1 MSKISIFLRTIPY
14 SKLQYLHRALWKL
27 AAISFYFIR
36 MRRRGKKCFL
46 RPLEPTE
53 IFNKTND
60 ADSKI
65 DKFQGIQLWQNRL
78 EDEKT
83 SVTLQLA
90 FNWNAYDI
98 RLTTFRMIFQLSG
111 SKYHWTFNQFENW
124 RQVTIEY
131 V

>member
-1 MSKISIFLRTIPY
+1 MKAGGHIFLFHPNEKKREKMFSSTSRT
-14 SKLQYLHRALWKL
+14 S
-27 AAISFYFIR
+27 
-36 MRRRGKKCFL
+36 
-46 RPLEPTE
+46 E

-124 RQVTIEY
+124 TQVTIEY